1 MKRTKRMVYVILCVL
16 LVLSTLAGC
25 AGGGGGTTAT
35 PAPSAKP
42 SAAASK
48 QVNLATPPAG
58 AKLAKEMSIYALP
71 CSVID
76 PGNPAFYTPQV
87 AWICNNIYDS
97 LVKLTPEGK
106 YIPALATEWKTTDYK
121 TITFKLRNDVTFH
134 NGEKFTADDVVFT
147 LERGKTS
154 KGTQAFDRWS
164 KIESYKVVGDYEI
177 ALTYK
182 AVNFDYLEELS
193 SPATSIISRKAVTA
207 DPKNGTWIG
216 TGPYKVEKLVV
227 NQQIDF
233 ARNDKYWGVKA
244 YTEKLHFKNIAEQS
258 AQLIALENG
267 ELDSVMGLLPI
278 YLPDLEKNPKYECV
292 PITLNNTAYIGFNM
306 LDPLMSDINFRM
318 AVAYAIKREDMI
330 AGTRNGYAVAPKSGT
345 FWGYATEFKNNDIP
359 LIPYD
364 LTKAKEYLAKSSYKG
379 QEIEIVSAIDDHI
392 KNAQIIQENLKA
404 IGIKIKIY
412 QTDPAGLSAYTPVGG
427 KKHQIIVYSSSWSF
441 SASSVRTLVYPN
453 MVGNKANYSNPK
465 VTELLDK
472 AAITIDA
479 KEREALYKQVQ
490 ALVAQDVPYIP
501 IFNMTY
507 VLVSQKG
514 VGGIGV
520 YSSLNHDFSH
530 MFKVIQ

>member
-1 MKRTKRMVYVILCVL
+1 MKRTKRVVYVLLCV
-16 LVLSTLAGC
+16 VLTLATLAGC
-25 AGGGGGTTAT
+25 GGGGGGTTAT

-42 SAAASK
+42 SSAATTQK
-48 QVNLATPPAG
+48 NLATPPAG
-58 AKLAKEMSIYALP
+58 AKLAKELSIYALP

-97 LVKLTPEGK
+97 LIKLTPDGK

-134 NGEKFTADDVVFT
+134 NGEKFTADDVAFT
-147 LERGKTS
+147 IDRGKAS

-164 KIESYKVVGDYEI
+164 KVESYKVANDYEI
-177 ALTYK
+177 TLTYK
-182 AVNFDYLEELS
+182 SVNTDFLEELQS
-193 SPATSIISRKAVTA
+193 AACSILSRKAVTA
-207 DPKNGTWIG
+207 DPKNGSWIG

-233 ARNDKYWGVKA
+233 ARYDKYWGVKA
-244 YTEKLHFKNIAEQS
+244 YTEKLHFKNVAEQS
-258 AQLIALENG
+258 AQIIALDNG

-278 YLPDLEKNPKYECV
+278 YLPDMEKNPKYECV
-292 PITLNNTAYIGFNM
+292 PFTVNNTAYIGFNM
-306 LDPLMSDINFRM
+306 LDPLMSDINFRT
-318 AVAYAIKREDMI
+318 AVAYALKREDCV

-345 FWGYATEFKNNDIP
+345 FWGYATEFRNNDVP

-364 LTKAKEYLAKSSYKG
+364 AAKAKEYLAKTSYKG
-379 QEIEIVSAIDDHI
+379 QEIEIVSALDDHI
-392 KNAQIIQENLKA
+392 KNAQIIQENLRA
-404 IGIKIKIY
+404 VGINVKIY
-412 QTDPAGLSAYTPVGG
+412 QTDAAGLSAYTPVGG
-427 KKHQIIVYSSSWSF
+427 KKHQIIVYSSAWSN
-441 SASSVRTLVYPN
+441 SASSIRSLVYPG
-453 MVGNKANYSNPK
+453 MVGNKANYSNAK

-472 AAITIDA
+472 AAVTLDA
-479 KEREALYKQVQ
+479 KERESLYKQVQ
-490 ALVAQDVPYIP
+490 ELVAKDIPYMP

-507 VLVSQKG
+507 EFVSQKG
-514 VGGIGV
+514 VGGIGI